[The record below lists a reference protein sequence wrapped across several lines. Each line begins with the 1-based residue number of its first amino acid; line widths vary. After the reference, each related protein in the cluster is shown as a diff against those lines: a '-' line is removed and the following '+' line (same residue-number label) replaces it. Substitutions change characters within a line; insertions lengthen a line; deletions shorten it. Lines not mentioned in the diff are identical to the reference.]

1 MGLTDKMKSQMNAV
15 ERALAGLPG
24 IREYKEK
31 ELRREAD
38 RQVRETLAHLLEEQ
52 RSRLTGLQL
61 DLLGSGGLDWMD
73 DVERAIGK
81 LQLLIDR
88 VRSAAYGYAGF
99 FDASK
104 VREAE
109 LEALARFDQ
118 EMVRRVEELQ
128 AKVDAVEQAIEDQ
141 ENIPQAVRD
150 LIQLLSDLNQQW
162 RRRRDAMRDAVQ

>member
-1 MGLTDKMKSQMNAV
+1 
-15 ERALAGLPG
+15 
-24 IREYKEK
+24 
-31 ELRREAD
+31 
-38 RQVRETLAHLLEEQ
+38 
-52 RSRLTGLQL
+52 
-61 DLLGSGGLDWMD
+61 
-73 DVERAIGK
+73 
-81 LQLLIDR
+81 LIDR

-128 AKVDAVEQAIEDQ
+128 AKVDAVEQAIEDR